1 LNEIDKVSLE
11 TLKRLV
17 RGKMVC
23 GAKTMTVHAH
33 NKVLFEIAD
42 YVEKLQNHLFRSCAY
57 VDWKGEPAFL
67 CTTCQFNHGFK
78 QGCAW
83 KKERE
88 LLGLEKETSK

>member
-1 LNEIDKVSLE
+1 MNEIDKVSLE

-42 YVEKLQNHLFRSCAY
+42 YVEKLQNQIIEKIEKDRRKMGA
-57 VDWKGEPAFL
+57 DL
-67 CTTCQFNHGFK
+67 CYWQDTRK
-78 QGCAW
+78 I
-83 KKERE
+83 
-88 LLGLEKETSK
+88 LGLGNVEKETSK